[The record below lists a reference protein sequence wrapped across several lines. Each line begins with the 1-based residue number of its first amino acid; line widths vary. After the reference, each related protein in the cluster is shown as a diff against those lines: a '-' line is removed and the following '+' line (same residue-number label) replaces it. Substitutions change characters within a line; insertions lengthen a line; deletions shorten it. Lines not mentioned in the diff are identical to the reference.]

1 MSEVS
6 DLCPTCKNG
15 NLGPSGQVL
24 IEGQSVGEYRDLG
37 SRRVF
42 ICNNC
47 GQKQIRIG
55 VHEYAPIGDDVR
67 TRPHDSLSQ
76 PQGK

>member
-6 DLCPTCKNG
+6 DVCPTCKNG
-15 NLGPSGQVL
+15 NLRPSGQVL
-24 IEGQSVGEYRDLG
+24 IEGQSVGEYSNLG
-37 SRRVF
+37 NRRVF

-55 VHEYAPIGDDVR
+55 VHEYAAIGDDIK
-67 TRPHDSLSQ
+67 TRPDDRLSQ
-76 PQGK
+76 PQEK